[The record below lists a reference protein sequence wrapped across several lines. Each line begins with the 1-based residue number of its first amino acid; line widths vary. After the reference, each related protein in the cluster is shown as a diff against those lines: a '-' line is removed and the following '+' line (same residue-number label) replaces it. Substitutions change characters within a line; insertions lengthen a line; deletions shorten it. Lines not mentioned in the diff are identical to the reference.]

1 MASVSVSSFA
11 SLAAPV
17 TAAVAAAAP
26 GSSGSS
32 KRGGSNKMRQVRRL
46 KAFGGLRTES
56 ENMIG
61 LGVSQCSTEQAF
73 AATMR
78 AQCFAGRVVAGR
90 ARGGAA
96 TSTCDVA
103 SEIFTV
109 VPIMS
114 GLVLIGVAL
123 GFVLL
128 RVEAAVEESE

>member
-1 MASVSVSSFA
+1 MASISVSSFA

-17 TAAVAAAAP
+17 TAAVAAAAAP
-26 GSSGSS
+26 GSSGSG

-56 ENMIG
+56 G

>member
-1 MASVSVSSFA
+1 MASISVSSFA

-17 TAAVAAAAP
+17 TATVAAP

-73 AATMR
+73 SATMR

-114 GLVLIGVAL
+114 ALTLIGVAL

-128 RVEAAVEESE
+128 RVEAAIEESE

>member
-1 MASVSVSSFA
+1 
-11 SLAAPV
+11 
-17 TAAVAAAAP
+17 
-26 GSSGSS
+26 
-32 KRGGSNKMRQVRRL
+32 
-46 KAFGGLRTES
+46 
-56 ENMIG
+56 MIG

-114 GLVLIGVAL
+114 ALVLIGVAL

-128 RVEAAVEESE
+128 RVEAAIEESE

>member
-1 MASVSVSSFA
+1 MASISVSSFA

-17 TAAVAAAAP
+17 TAAVAAA

-61 LGVSQCSTEQAF
+61 LGVSQCSIEQAF

-114 GLVLIGVAL
+114 ALVLIGVAL

-128 RVEAAVEESE
+128 RVEAAIEESE